1 MKVLDLFSGIGGFS
15 LGLEQAGMT
24 TVAFCEKDKFCRQVL
39 AKHWPD
45 LTIHED
51 VRDLDGKEYANS
63 IDVVCGGF
71 PCQPFS
77 IAGKQAGQKDDRHLW
92 PEMLRVIKESNP
104 TWVIGENVSGFIR
117 MALDDV
123 CLDLESAGY
132 EVQPFVL
139 PACAVDARHRRD
151 RVWIIARSLADTHG
165 SWELQQKRREQK
177 ERGWT
182 RYSREIVADTHPRF
196 CHESLKEIR
205 SRRDATS
212 SRSQDVAYA
221 IGEGLQRREISRDAE
236 EERPTAIE
244 HSAGFGDLPREHR
257 GFIQNWPTEPD
268 VGRVA
273 HGIPNRVD
281 RIKSLGNAVVPPLV
295 AQIGRLIM
303 NQPT

>member
-51 VRDLDGKEYANS
+51 VRDLDGKEYANA

-77 IAGKQAGQKDDRHLW
+77 IAGKRAGKDDDRHLW

-139 PACAVDARHRRD
+139 PACAVDAHHRRD
-151 RVWIIARSLADTHG
+151 RVWILARSLADTHG

-182 RYSREIVADTHPRF
+182 CYSREIVAYTHPRL
-196 CHESLKEIR
+196 CHESLEEVR
-205 SRRDATS
+205 SRRDAAS
-212 SRSQDVAYA
+212 SRGQDVAYA
-221 IGEGLQRREISRDAE
+221 IDERLQRREGSGDFER
-236 EERPTAIE
+236 ERPNAIE
-244 HSAGFGDLPREHR
+244 QSTRRSDASR
-257 GFIQNWPTEPD
+257 GQDWPTEPD

-273 HGIPNRVD
+273 YGIPNRVD

-303 NQPT
+303 TKEEM

>member
-45 LTIHED
+45 ITIHED

-177 ERGWT
+177 ERRWT
-182 RYSREIVADTHPRF
+182 RYSREIVANTHPRF
-196 CHESLKEIR
+196 CHKSLEEVR

-221 IGEGLQRREISRDAE
+221 IGEGLQGREVSRDAE

-244 HSAGFGDLPREHR
+244 HSAGFGDLSREHR
-257 GFIQNWPTEPD
+257 GFTQDWPTEPD